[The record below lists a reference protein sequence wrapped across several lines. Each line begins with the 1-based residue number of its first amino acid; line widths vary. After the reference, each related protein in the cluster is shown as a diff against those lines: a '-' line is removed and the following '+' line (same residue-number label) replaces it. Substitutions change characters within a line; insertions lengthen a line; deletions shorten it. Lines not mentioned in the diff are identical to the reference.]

1 MATIT
6 TKKVIA
12 NGIGVNTEKTPAAV
26 ATPFA
31 LKSQKQTER
40 MPKNSRKTN
49 HHMNN
54 R

>member
-1 MATIT
+1 MELVLKQ
-6 TKKVIA
+6 KKH
-12 NGIGVNTEKTPAAV
+12 PLRLQ
-26 ATPFA
+26 PLSA